1 MTSGTEGE
9 HKNSG
14 RLRARNLNHRALKR
28 LLSLLI
34 IHEFLALIFRLKKLA
49 VDGHA
54 DDPNDIW

>member
-1 MTSGTEGE
+1 MTSGTEGG

-28 LLSLLI
+28 LFSLLI

-49 VDGHA
+49 VNSHA
-54 DDPNDIW
+54 DEPNDIW